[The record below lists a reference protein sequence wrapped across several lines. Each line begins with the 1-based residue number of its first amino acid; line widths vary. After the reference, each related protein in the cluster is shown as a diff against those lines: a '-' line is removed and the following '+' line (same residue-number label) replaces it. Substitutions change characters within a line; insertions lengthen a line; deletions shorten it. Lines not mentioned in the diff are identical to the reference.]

1 MTHYILNFY
10 GYCELLFLWR
20 IESVNREN
28 PDKQIL
34 RKIVLNIN
42 IHNKQKVV
50 RSIAEEIMN
59 NIIQGKTFI
68 L

>member
-1 MTHYILNFY
+1 MSHYILNFY
-10 GYCELLFLWR
+10 GYCELLILWR
-20 IESVNREN
+20 IKSVNREN

-42 IHNKQKVV
+42 THNKQEVLC
-50 RSIAEEIMN
+50 SIAEENMIN
-59 NIIQGKTFI
+59 VIEGKTFI